1 MGKESACN
9 AGDKG
14 LIPGLERSLG
24 EGNGNPLQ
32 YSCLGNPMDRGA
44 GWATVQRISKGRTQ
58 MITSTEGHRAGNKAL
73 SQLQTGGSVRNA
85 PLEARPHQEEVSMMP

>member
-14 LIPGLERSLG
+14 LIPGPERSLG